1 MYIHEYQAKQI
12 LRENGVPSPPGIVA
26 ETVDEALQAARDLGG
41 ESWAIKAQVYS
52 GGRGA
57 GRFRGQDSSQGGVRI
72 VQTLDEVKRSS
83 EDMLGQTLITDQ
95 TGSVGR
101 KVERLY
107 IETGCDIERELYLA
121 MLVDRAGSQLLL
133 VISAKGGQDI
143 EKVAADDPEAILRV
157 PIDLLEG
164 PSREGVGEAI
174 ADFGLPDDQA
184 GQVLDVVDSM
194 FRLFI
199 SLDCSLIEI
208 NPLAITR
215 QGEVLALD
223 SVMTFDN
230 NALFRHPEIRDL
242 RDEKQMPAGMLRA
255 YVHGIN
261 YVKLDGDIGYMANG
275 AGLALATLDAIK
287 YAGGSPANFLDVPPV
302 VQQSIVRDAFKL
314 LTSDP
319 DVKAILVN
327 IFGGGIMRCDTVAD
341 AILTALV
348 DEPLRVPL
356 VVRLMGVDAELGL
369 ARLKNSGHGIL
380 LATSLTEVANLAV
393 DAAQK
398 GRMDGRKS
406 WWDRANSLFGGGGR

>member
-12 LRENGVPSPPGIVA
+12 LRDNGIPSPPGIVA
-26 ETVDEALQAARDLGG
+26 TTVEAAVQAARDLGG
-41 ESWAIKAQVYS
+41 KSWAVKAQVYS

-57 GRFRGQDSSQGGVRI
+57 GHFQGQDSTQGGVRI
-72 VQTLDEVKRSS
+72 VASLDDVRRSS
-83 EDMLGQTLITDQ
+83 EEMLGQTLITDQ

-101 KVERLY
+101 RVERLY

-121 MLVDRAGSQLLL
+121 MLVDRANNQLLL
-133 VISAKGGQDI
+133 VASAKGGQNI
-143 EKVAADDPEAILRV
+143 EKVAAEDPGAILRV
-157 PIDLLEG
+157 PIDLLGG
-164 PSREGVGEAI
+164 PSRDGIGKALAAFE
-174 ADFGLPDDQA
+174 LPDAQA
-184 GQVLDVVDSM
+184 AQVLEVVDAM
-194 FRLFI
+194 FRLFT

-208 NPLAITR
+208 NPLAITHS
-215 QGEVLALD
+215 GEVLALD

-242 RDEKQMPAGMLRA
+242 RDEKQLPPGMLRA

-261 YVKLDGDIGYMANG
+261 YVKLDGDIGYLANG
-275 AGLALATLDAIK
+275 AGLALATLDAIV
-287 YAGGSPANFLDVPPV
+287 YAGGKPANFLDVPPV

-348 DEPLRVPL
+348 DEPLKVPL

-369 ARLKNSGHGIL
+369 SRLKNSGHGIL
-380 LATSLTEVANLAV
+380 FANSLTEVANLAV

-406 WWDRANSLFGGGGR
+406 WWDRANSLFGGGR

>member
-12 LRENGVPSPPGIVA
+12 LRENGIPSPPGIVA
-26 ETVDEALQAARDLGG
+26 TTVEEAVEAARELGG
-41 ESWAIKAQVYS
+41 ESWAVKAQVYS

-57 GRFRGQDSSQGGVRI
+57 GRFRGQDSAQGGVRI
-72 VQTLDEVKRSS
+72 LGSLDEVKSS
-83 EDMLGQTLITDQ
+83 SADMLGQTLITDQ

-107 IETGCDIERELYLA
+107 IETGCDIEQELYFA
-121 MLVDRAGSQLLL
+121 MLVDRASSRLLL
-133 VISAKGGQDI
+133 VVSARGGQNI
-143 EKVAADDPEAILRV
+143 EQVAAEDPEAILRV

-164 PSREGVGEAI
+164 PSRDAVGGAI
-174 ADFGLPDDQA
+174 ADFGLSAEQTDQ
-184 GQVLDVVDSM
+184 VIDVVEAM
-194 FRLFI
+194 FRLFT

-242 RDEKQMPAGMLRA
+242 RDEKQLPAGMLRA

-287 YAGGSPANFLDVPPV
+287 YAGGKPANFLDVPPV

-380 LATSLTEVANLAV
+380 FASSLTEVANLAV

-406 WWDRANSLFGGGGR
+406 WWERANSLFGGGS

>member
-12 LRENGVPSPPGIVA
+12 LRDNGIPSPPGIVA
-26 ETVDEALQAARDLGG
+26 TTAEEARRAASELGG
-41 ESWAIKAQVYS
+41 ESWAVKAQVYS

-57 GRFRGQDSSQGGVRI
+57 GRFRGQDSAQGGVVI
-72 VQTLDEVKRSS
+72 VNSLDEVKRSS
-83 EDMLGQTLITDQ
+83 EAMLGQTLITDQ

-101 KVERLY
+101 KVERVY

-121 MLVDRAGSQLLL
+121 MLIDRANSQLLL
-133 VISAKGGQDI
+133 VASAKGGQNI
-143 EKVAADDPEAILRV
+143 EKVAAEDPDAILRV
-157 PIDLLEG
+157 PIDLLGG
-164 PSREGVGEAI
+164 PSRDDIGNTLA
-174 ADFGLPDDQA
+174 AFDLPVDQA
-184 GQVLDVVDSM
+184 GQVLDVVEAM
-194 FRLFI
+194 FRLFT

-215 QGEVLALD
+215 NGEVLALD

-230 NALFRHPEIRDL
+230 NALFRHPDIRDL
-242 RDEKQMPAGMLRA
+242 RDEKQLPPGMLRA

-275 AGLALATLDAIK
+275 AGLALATLDAIV
-287 YAGGSPANFLDVPPV
+287 YAGGKPANFLDVPPV

-319 DVKAILVN
+319 DVKVILVN

-356 VVRLMGVDAELGL
+356 VVRLMGVDAELGIS
-369 ARLKNSGHGIL
+369 RLKNSGHGIL
-380 LATSLTEVANLAV
+380 FARSLTEVANLAV

-398 GRMDGRKS
+398 GRDDGRKS
-406 WWDRANSLFGGGGR
+406 WWERANSLFGGGR

>member
-12 LRENGVPSPPGIVA
+12 LREHGIPVPQGAVA
-26 ETVDEALQAARDLGG
+26 ATVDEALKVARDIGG
-41 ESWAIKAQVYS
+41 ERWAIKAQVYS

-72 VQTLDEVKRSS
+72 VVTMDEIRRNC
-83 EDMLGQTLITDQ
+83 EEMLGKVLITDQ
-95 TGSVGR
+95 TGSTGR
-101 KVERLY
+101 RVERLY
-107 IETGCDIERELYLA
+107 IERGCDVKRELYLA
-121 MLVDRAGSQLLL
+121 MLVDRASSQLLL
-133 VISAKGGQDI
+133 VASAKGGQDI
-143 EKVAADDPEAILRV
+143 EKVAAEDPQAILRI
-157 PIDLLEG
+157 PIDLFEG
-164 PSREGVGEAI
+164 PSRGEVGKTI
-174 ADFGLPDDQA
+174 AAFKLPDEQA
-184 GQVLDVVDSM
+184 DRILDIVDAM
-194 FRLFI
+194 FRLFT

-223 SVMTFDN
+223 AVMTFDN
-230 NALFRHPEIRDL
+230 NALFRHPDIRDL
-242 RDEKQMPAGMLRA
+242 RDEKQMPPGMLRA

-287 YAGGSPANFLDVPPV
+287 YAGGEPACFLDVPPT

-319 DVKAILVN
+319 DVKSILVN

-356 VVRLMGVDAELGL
+356 VVRLMGVNAEV
-369 ARLKNSGHGIL
+369 ATRRLKDSGHGIRF
-380 LATSLTEVANLAV
+380 ASNLTEVANMAV
-393 DAAQK
+393 EAA
-398 GRMDGRKS
+398 RDNRYVDRKS
-406 WWDRANSLFGGGGR
+406 WWKRAQSLFGED